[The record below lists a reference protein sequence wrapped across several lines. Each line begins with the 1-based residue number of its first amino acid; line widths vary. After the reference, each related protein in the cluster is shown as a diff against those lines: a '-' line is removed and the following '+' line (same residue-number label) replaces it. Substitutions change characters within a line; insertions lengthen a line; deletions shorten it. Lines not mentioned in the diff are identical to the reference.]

1 MEAKF
6 ARVIIESFYTL
17 AYLFGEVPAAE
28 RVKLQSDYDRLLDNE
43 KFWIYGADENPYIR
57 TAVYHFLQT
66 TLSKWPELVEP
77 RLTLVRRHFLNK
89 AFAESNP
96 TTHSELWDALLL
108 LTRGFPQVWANT
120 EKKPLLP
127 KLLNALRNGMNGSV
141 TITYPSLL
149 ALFANLI
156 NGIDNDYKLY
166 EDLFSNFW
174 VGGFNDHIDQNN
186 AA

>member
-1 MEAKF
+1 M
-6 ARVIIESFYTL
+6 
-17 AYLFGEVPAAE
+17 
-28 RVKLQSDYDRLLDNE
+28 
-43 KFWIYGADENPYIR
+43 
-57 TAVYHFLQT
+57 
-66 TLSKWPELVEP
+66 
-77 RLTLVRRHFLNK
+77 
-89 AFAESNP
+89 
-96 TTHSELWDALLL
+96 
-108 LTRGFPQVWANT
+108 WANT

-174 VGGFNDHIDQNN
+174 VGGSNDHIDQNN
-186 AA
+186 AAVFVNSYLECIVYMAAVSR